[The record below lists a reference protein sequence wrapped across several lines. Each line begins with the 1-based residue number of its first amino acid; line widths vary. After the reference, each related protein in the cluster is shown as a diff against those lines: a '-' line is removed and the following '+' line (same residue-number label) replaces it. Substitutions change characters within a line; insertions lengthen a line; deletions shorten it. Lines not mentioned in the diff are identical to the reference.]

1 MFKNISVILKNMFKI
16 YDSPVSVITDNVDV
30 SEDEEEKNLVAES
43 ELQFEVTAK
52 VTKIMRDIV
61 ETDEWQNSKAIFPV
75 ITGKDANGKLIIRD
89 LAYFPN
95 MLIESR
101 PDCNKFAFL
110 RSMMLCL
117 AYSYIS
123 NDYEPQR
130 QIYLFDDKKGAFAKY
145 RNLKPGLITPCICK
159 SEDYYEKLMNL
170 EQELNYRRKLLERY
184 GMNRDMSKLQTFE
197 FLRYGS
203 IFRDRE
209 GEDTTIIVIIS
220 ELAEL
225 NPDALSCLQR
235 ILDFGKYVGIFTIV
249 ATDYPDSGIIT
260 ERLKSVIPDIIS
272 LA

>member
-1 MFKNISVILKNMFKI
+1 
-16 YDSPVSVITDNVDV
+16 
-30 SEDEEEKNLVAES
+30 
-43 ELQFEVTAK
+43 
-52 VTKIMRDIV
+52 
-61 ETDEWQNSKAIFPV
+61 
-75 ITGKDANGKLIIRD
+75 
-89 LAYFPN
+89 
-95 MLIESR
+95 
-101 PDCNKFAFL
+101 
-110 RSMMLCL
+110 
-117 AYSYIS
+117 
-123 NDYEPQR
+123 
-130 QIYLFDDKKGAFAKY
+130 
-145 RNLKPGLITPCICK
+145 
-159 SEDYYEKLMNL
+159 MNL
-170 EQELNYRRKLLERY
+170 EQALNYRRKLPERY

-225 NPDALSCLQR
+225 KPDALSCLQR

>member
-16 YDSPVSVITDNVDV
+16 YDSPVSAVNYNVDV
-30 SEDEEEKNLVAES
+30 SKEEQNLIAES
-43 ELQFEVTAK
+43 DLQSELTSEASCF
-52 VTKIMRDIV
+52 MRDIAA
-61 ETDEWQNSKAIFPV
+61 TDEWQSSKAVFPV
-75 ITGKDANGKLIIRD
+75 ITGKGENGKLIIRD

-123 NDYEPQR
+123 DDYEHQR

-184 GMNRDMSKLQTFE
+184 GMNRDMNKLQTFE

-209 GEDTTIIVIIS
+209 GEYTTIIVIIS

-225 NPDALSCLQR
+225 KPDALSCLQR
-235 ILDFGKYVGIFTIV
+235 ILDFGKYVGIYTII